1 MNEFNKKTE
10 NNQSINET
18 PNKCIFK
25 NNKTS
30 LKESCKGDENS
41 IKKTLSTP
49 GSYKTPDNSVVGK
62 DLYSNKL
69 PKNLEYYRLVPTKGR
84 VMNMKSS
91 KNFNFKVGTYHHVIP
106 INMFTLKELTIIDF
120 MCLYGNQ
127 WISNFVIDLCLA
139 IHAKNNHIDVRI
151 LYCNKVEE
159 LISNTE
165 VHETLVNKLNFKKN
179 CKVIMPWNINN
190 SHWIIVFLDF
200 KLKECVI
207 MDPLN
212 PTINHYNS
220 EIINREYV
228 LRFQRVGKALKK
240 HCFYDDGP
248 IPDLAWVQCK
258 NSNVPTQLDSFN
270 CGVYI
275 IYYAMTMM
283 DNTEFCFNFNPN
295 TYRDYLKC
303 VLLENSGDMTNI
315 CLYCQ
320 RHENKHKGKLIEWVS
335 CTSCFRWVA
344 IDCISIEYRLD
355 DYNNSDFYCILCDK
369 TCIKDPEF

>member
-1 MNEFNKKTE
+1 M
-10 NNQSINET
+10 
-18 PNKCIFK
+18 
-25 NNKTS
+25 
-30 LKESCKGDENS
+30 
-41 IKKTLSTP
+41 
-49 GSYKTPDNSVVGK
+49 
-62 DLYSNKL
+62 
-69 PKNLEYYRLVPTKGR
+69 KNLEYYRLVPTKGR

-91 KNFNFKVGTYHHVIP
+91 KKFYFKVGTYHHVIP

-139 IHAKNNHIDVRI
+139 IHAKNNHVDVRI
-151 LYCNKVEE
+151 LYCNKVNE

-165 VHETLVNKLNFKKN
+165 VHETLVNKLNLKKN

-212 PTINHYNS
+212 PTINPNS

-228 LRFQRVGKALKK
+228 LRFQRVSKALKK

-258 NSNVPTQLDSFN
+258 NSINVPTQLDSFN

-315 CLYCQ
+315 ICLYCQ
-320 RHENKHKGKLIEWVS
+320 RHEDKHKGKLIEWVS

-344 IDCISIEYRLD
+344 IDRISIVYRLD
-355 DYNNSDFYCILCDK
+355 DYNNSVLCDK
-369 TCIKDPEF
+369 TCIKDQEF